1 MKQVTRSVKTGSGFN
16 PQHEISD
23 RVRSKRL
30 GEMAAPPSIPHPN
43 REQALKRARLTA
55 GFPNIVNGQR
65 IDSSRTTKISDPVT
79 GEELASVTD
88 TQKDGLDQAVQAA
101 TEAFPLW
108 SSKTWNERRDLLA
121 NAMEELKAHTDELC
135 TILIAENGRPY
146 GMAQFEVTWILE
158 TYAPALLQ
166 MDLPDSTWNETGVG
180 EITKRYVPLGV
191 VAAISPW
198 NLPFLLSFTKVL
210 PALLAGNTVVLKP
223 AVFTPLTVLRA
234 ADYIREILPPGVL
247 NVISGGDD
255 LGPWMTSHPG
265 FQKVSFTGSSET
277 GRKVFA
283 SAAPTL
289 KHLTLELGGN
299 DPGIVLPDADPQA
312 IAESLFQSM
321 FALSGQ
327 GCVTLKRLFVHESI
341 YQALTEALISCAQNQ
356 KLGDGF
362 DPETTLGPIQNRP
375 QLARMQTTWEE
386 IQEAKV
392 PILYQGEVP
401 SEGAG
406 LFFPVTLLDNPPA
419 EAAYVIR
426 ENFGPLRAVI
436 RYKDLDEAVRLANGT
451 PYGLGA
457 SVWGTDPELLDAVAR
472 RLDAGM
478 VWINQHLNL
487 HPNVPFSGRKNSGI
501 GIEFGED
508 GLKEFCNLQV
518 IANRRWAKKASSVVA
533 EPARPGQT
541 T

>member
-1 MKQVTRSVKTGSGFN
+1 MSTISSLN
-16 PQHEISD
+16 PQHESSNQ
-23 RVRSKRL
+23 VHSKRF
-30 GEMAAPPSIPHPN
+30 GETSVPRSIPHPN
-43 REQALKRARLTA
+43 RVQALKRARLAA

-65 IDSSRTTKISDPVT
+65 IDSSRLIRISDPVT
-79 GEELASVTD
+79 GEELASVAD
-88 TQKDGLDQAVQAA
+88 TQKDGLDRAVQAA
-101 TEAFPLW
+101 KAAFPRW

-121 NAMEELKAHTDELC
+121 SAMEHLKTHTDELC
-135 TILIAENGRPY
+135 TILTAENGRPY
-146 GMAQFEVTWILE
+146 TMAQFEITWILE
-158 TYAPALLQ
+158 TYAPTLLQ

-180 EITKRYVPLGV
+180 QITKRHVPLGV

-198 NLPFLLSFTKVL
+198 NLPFWLSFTKVL
-210 PALLAGNTVVLKP
+210 PALLTGNTVVLKP

-234 ADYIREILPPGVL
+234 ADYIREILPPGAL

-255 LGPWMTSHPG
+255 LGPWMTSHPD

-283 SAAPTL
+283 SAAATL

-312 IAESLFQSM
+312 IAEDLFRGM

-341 YQALTEALISCAQNQ
+341 YQALTEALISCAQHQ

-375 QLARMQTTWEE
+375 QFARMQTTWEE
-386 IQEAKV
+386 IQEAKT
-392 PILYQGEVP
+392 PILYQGKAP

-436 RYKDLDEAVRLANGT
+436 KYWDLDEAVRLANGT

-457 SVWGTDPELLDAVAR
+457 SVWGTDPESLDAVAR
-472 RLDAGM
+472 RLDAGT
-478 VWINQHLNL
+478 VWINQHLNV
-487 HPNVPFSGRKNSGI
+487 HPNVPFNGHKNSGI

-508 GLKEFCNLQV
+508 GLKEFCNVQV
-518 IANRRWAKKASSVVA
+518 IANRR
-533 EPARPGQT
+533 
-541 T
+541 